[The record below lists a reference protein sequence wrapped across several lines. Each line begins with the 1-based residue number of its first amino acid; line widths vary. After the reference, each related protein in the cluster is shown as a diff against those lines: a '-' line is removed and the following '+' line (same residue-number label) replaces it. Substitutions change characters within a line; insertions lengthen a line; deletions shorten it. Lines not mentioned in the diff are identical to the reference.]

1 MSKEPKEC
9 FSETANEL
17 PFEDDTDP
25 LFLPEEDE
33 DMGNMYRASPNDG
46 RPLLQERTTGE
57 DSDSDLMQVQQ
68 IVETGHEGRNQ
79 QLDIPSAER
88 QGNIALQAEHTFEHR
103 IPPVNEEPNAGET
116 QRLIRV
122 NIAS

>member
-1 MSKEPKEC
+1 MSKEPNEC
-9 FSETANEL
+9 FSETASEL

-25 LFLPEEDE
+25 PEEDE

-46 RPLLQERTTGE
+46 HPLLPERTMGE

-68 IVETGHEGRNQ
+68 IVETGHKGRNQ

-88 QGNIALQAEHTFEHR
+88 QGNIVLQAHTFEHR
-103 IPPVNEEPNAGET
+103 IPPVNEEPDAGET